1 MRKYLNGL
9 VAITLLVALSL
20 IFFDY
25 SDNDSDNLET
35 KLSEFNDRSSPDII
49 EISNPTFKNKGLN
62 TNFYEIKAKKGIQ
75 INQNI
80 ELYEINGKFT
90 DDNNELFFI
99 KSDRGLY
106 SQINQIIDLL
116 GNVLISDE
124 FGNITST
131 DSATINIENRKIRL
145 LNKVVSISNTSIIKS
160 DSSIIDEANGII
172 IYTGNVKVKIESKW
186 N

>member
-99 KSDRGLY
+99 KSDKGLY

-131 DSATINIENRKIRL
+131 DSAIINIENRKIRL

-160 DSSIIDEANGII
+160 DSSIIDETNGII
-172 IYTGNVKVKIESKW
+172 IYTGNVKVKIESK
-186 N
+186 

>member
-99 KSDRGLY
+99 KSDKGLY

-131 DSATINIENRKIRL
+131 DSAIINIENRKIRL

-172 IYTGNVKVKIESKW
+172 IYTGNVRVKIENKW

>member
-1 MRKYLNGL
+1 MKKYLNGL
-9 VAITLLVALSL
+9 VAITLLAALSL

-35 KLSEFNDRSSPDII
+35 KLSEFNDRSSPDIT

-75 INQNI
+75 INQDI

-90 DDNNELFFI
+90 DSNNELFFI
-99 KSDRGLY
+99 KSDKGLY

-160 DSSIIDEANGII
+160 DSSIIDETNGII
-172 IYTGNVKVKIESKW
+172 IYTGNVKVKIESK
-186 N
+186 

>member
-75 INQNI
+75 INQDI
-80 ELYEINGKFT
+80 ELYEIEGKFT
-90 DDNNELFFI
+90 DDNDELFFI
-99 KSDRGLY
+99 KADSGLY

-116 GNVLISDE
+116 GNILISDE

-131 DSATINIENRKIRL
+131 DSATIDIENKKIRL

-160 DSSIIDEANGII
+160 NSSIIDEANGTI
-172 IYTGNVKVKIESKW
+172 IYTGNVEVKIESKW

>member
-1 MRKYLNGL
+1 MKKYLNGL
-9 VAITLLVALSL
+9 VAITLLAALSL

-35 KLSEFNDRSSPDII
+35 KLSEFNDRSSPDIT

-99 KSDRGLY
+99 KSDKGLY

-160 DSSIIDEANGII
+160 DSSIIDETNGII

>member
-1 MRKYLNGL
+1 M
-9 VAITLLVALSL
+9 
-20 IFFDY
+20 
-25 SDNDSDNLET
+25 
-35 KLSEFNDRSSPDII
+35 
-49 EISNPTFKNKGLN
+49 
-62 TNFYEIKAKKGIQ
+62 
-75 INQNI
+75 
-80 ELYEINGKFT
+80 
-90 DDNNELFFI
+90 FFI
-99 KSDRGLY
+99 KSDKGLY

-160 DSSIIDEANGII
+160 DSSIIDETNGII